1 VRGKIP
7 IYAIANMK
15 MWQRIIIDA
24 AIIVFVLTL
33 FFGWRSLMPPRMPVY
48 LVPSDFGLPSE
59 DVYLHTRDGLELKG
73 WFIPS
78 ERGKGTIICLHG
90 YPANKSDIL
99 TVVSFLYPDFSLLLF
114 DFRAHGESGG
124 KITHF
129 GLKEYLDVESAIRFI
144 KSRESYRDKKIGVWG
159 YSLGGAVGI
168 LAAARY
174 DEIDAIV
181 TDSAFANFPEMV
193 THYYKNMGP
202 LKHVFSVLSR
212 LLGRYVLR
220 SDFAKNSP
228 EYFINS
234 IKSPILIIH
243 SREDDLV
250 PYRHAERLF
259 RKAPEPKELLP
270 VGGIHLGL
278 DRALTGEYQDAVKGF
293 FLRWLVTQ
301 NK

>member
-1 VRGKIP
+1 
-7 IYAIANMK
+7 MK
-15 MWQRIIIDA
+15 MWIRILIDA

-33 FFGWRSLMPPRMPVY
+33 FFGWRSLMPPRMPSY
-48 LVPSDFGLPSE
+48 LIPSDFGLPFE
-59 DVYLHTRDGLELKG
+59 DISLQTRDGLKLKG

-78 ERGKGTIICLHG
+78 EEGKGTIICLHG

-129 GLKEYLDVESAIRFI
+129 GLKEYLDVESAIGFI
-144 KSRESYRDKKIGVWG
+144 KSRAGDRDEKIGVWG

-202 LKHVFSVLSR
+202 FRYVFSVLSR

-220 SDFAKNSP
+220 SDFVKNSP
-228 EYFINS
+228 EYSIDR
-234 IKSPILIIH
+234 IKSPIFIIH

-250 PYRHAERLF
+250 PYEHAERLF
-259 RKAPEPKELLP
+259 RKAPEPKELMP
-270 VGGIHLGL
+270 VGGVHIGL
-278 DRALTGEYQDAVKGF
+278 DRALTGDYQDTVRDF
-293 FLRWLVTQ
+293 FLRYLVTQ
-301 NK
+301 GK